1 MNLKEAKGLSVID
14 STTDKRAMELIRRF
28 KAIKFIE
35 SVGGVS
41 HEQVAEFYGVGVES
55 IQTGIWKRKQEI
67 LEELGSK
74 KYSHSE
80 LKQSW
85 QDANAKINSQGMVL
99 HSAKSVL
106 FIAFQLTESEVAKQI
121 VHEVLSMAI
130 GEKEQILKPS
140 YKEMNPYEV
149 LNETSKNMV
158 GIFETLGL
166 NVPKEL
172 ILSTAILGTTNMV
185 GYEFNEMK
193 MITKKED

>member
-1 MNLKEAKGLSVID
+1 M
-14 STTDKRAMELIRRF
+14 
-28 KAIKFIE
+28 
-35 SVGGVS
+35 
-41 HEQVAEFYGVGVES
+41 
-55 IQTGIWKRKQEI
+55 
-67 LEELGSK
+67 
-74 KYSHSE
+74 
-80 LKQSW
+80 
-85 QDANAKINSQGMVL
+85 
-99 HSAKSVL
+99 L

-166 NVPKEL
+166 NIPKEL

-185 GYEFNEMK
+185 GYEFDEMK
-193 MITKKED
+193 MITKKEDEESYQGASSVLASFKIKRNRVNETLILLGLQQKGTTTMQKFVLTEKGKEFGVERPYSKGGHNGYAISWKESVVSYIDENLDIVPREFFSK